1 MPFFEELDN
10 LFFDIARQKRYSRIL
25 CVSIEYFC
33 ESDSFSMACCLFG
46 VLLELIAA
54 GLLEG
59 RRYNNGRYSTFLKS
73 DKRVNSQHTDTRVRV
88 IKFRIHFAFSIRL
101 KSIQRPSSLK
111 PLILQVPLLCNNDAP
126 KYELNTFLFNKEHF
140 SINNLEIYTC
150 CTIRMNTSR
159 VPNNRNLGS
168 KFN

>member
-59 RRYNNGRYSTFLKS
+59 RRYNNGRYSAFLKS

-101 KSIQRPSSLK
+101 KSIQTSFKLETSNPSSA
-111 PLILQVPLLCNNDAP
+111 V
-126 KYELNTFLFNKEHF
+126 
-140 SINNLEIYTC
+140 
-150 CTIRMNTSR
+150 
-159 VPNNRNLGS
+159 VV
-168 KFN
+168 